1 MLPQLA
7 RDVAGIPPQLQV
19 CDEVLREAEQH
30 QDIYLL
36 ATGNQVRA
44 YFMMK
49 QG

>member
-1 MLPQLA
+1 MLPQ
-7 RDVAGIPPQLQV
+7 VAAGTNDNLHRLQL
-19 CDEVLREAEQH
+19 CDAALQEAEQH

-36 ATGNQVRA
+36 ATGNHLQT